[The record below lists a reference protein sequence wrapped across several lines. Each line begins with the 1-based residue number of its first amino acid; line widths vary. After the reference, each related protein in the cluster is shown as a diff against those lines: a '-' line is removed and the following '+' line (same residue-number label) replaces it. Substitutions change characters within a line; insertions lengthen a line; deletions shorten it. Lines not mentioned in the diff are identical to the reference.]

1 VTLFPLIIHPR
12 ERGRLRRLARGK
24 QVAKYKKK
32 RARELQHDR
41 FRDTTMSY
49 LDRLGDL
56 LEGRGRT
63 ILYAL
68 GGLIVASLLVIL
80 FVKWNN
86 RKNDEARQ
94 ALGRAINITTAA
106 VTTSPLPGSTE
117 MTFSTER
124 ERAEK
129 AIAEFEKVA
138 AKYGEPYK
146 SESRYF
152 IASNRLVIDRQKGI
166 SELTELANSGS
177 GDVAALS
184 KFALAQAN
192 ESDGK
197 LDDAARL
204 YSELARL
211 NSATVTSET
220 ANLRLAKVY
229 EKQGKKK
236 EAADLLFNIVDAA
249 RKAKGPDN
257 QSVPQSS
264 AAREAA
270 EELQKL
276 DPDRYGQ
283 LPPEIP
289 SLAG

>member
-1 VTLFPLIIHPR
+1 M
-12 ERGRLRRLARGK
+12 
-24 QVAKYKKK
+24 AKYKKK

-68 GGLIVASLLVIL
+68 GGIILASVLVIL

-106 VTTSPLPGSTE
+106 VTPSPLPGSTE
-117 MTFSTER
+117 VTFSTEK

-152 IASNRLVIDRQKGI
+152 IASNRLVVDRQKGI
-166 SELTELANSGS
+166 SELTELANNSS

-204 YSELARL
+204 YSELVRL
-211 NSATVTSET
+211 NSATVTTET

-257 QSVPQSS
+257 QPVPQSS

-276 DPDRYGQ
+276 DPDRYSQ

>member
-1 VTLFPLIIHPR
+1 M
-12 ERGRLRRLARGK
+12 
-24 QVAKYKKK
+24 AKYKKK

-41 FRDTTMSY
+41 FRDTTMSF
-49 LDRLGDL
+49 LDHLGNL

-63 ILYAL
+63 ILYGL
-68 GGLIVASLLVIL
+68 GGLIVAGLLVMVFIR
-80 FVKWNN
+80 WNN

-94 ALGRAINITTAA
+94 ALGRAINITIAA
-106 VTTSPLPGSTE
+106 VTPSPLPGSTE
-117 MTFSTER
+117 VTFSSDK

-152 IASNRLVIDRQKGI
+152 IASNRLVVDRQKGI
-166 SELTELANSGS
+166 SELTELANGS

-211 NSATVTSET
+211 NSATVTAET

-257 QSVPQSS
+257 QPIPQST